1 MEPVRHSAHFTACIV
16 CLCIVCS
23 TQAGHV
29 IPRLSSSCRGKP
41 ILHHFHIA
49 KTGGTPVKYFLAR
62 EASSSGNW
70 CAWSTEARYSQIAP
84 STYTRSVVMLRE
96 PFQWLFSAIYHDL
109 GRGRIPTRDG
119 VFWLRDALNHTLH
132 IKKWGNT
139 GYSYINYQT
148 RWLAGGNVGTRLQLA
163 AFERAKQLIDRMDVV
178 GDPIYMRETVCLSLY
193 TIRSSSF
200 QKCNCS
206 FLPPS
211 GNVRVQQ
218 QHSAKND
225 Y

>member
-1 MEPVRHSAHFTACIV
+1 
-16 CLCIVCS
+16 
-23 TQAGHV
+23 
-29 IPRLSSSCRGKP
+29 
-41 ILHHFHIA
+41 
-49 KTGGTPVKYFLAR
+49 
-62 EASSSGNW
+62 
-70 CAWSTEARYSQIAP
+70 
-84 STYTRSVVMLRE
+84 MLRE

-119 VFWLRDALNHTLH
+119 VFWLRDALDHTLH

-218 QHSAKND
+218 QHSAKMIIDYPVISELAHNMQTDILLYAYAHARLFND
-225 Y
+225 VRRVQEETGQIFQCPSG